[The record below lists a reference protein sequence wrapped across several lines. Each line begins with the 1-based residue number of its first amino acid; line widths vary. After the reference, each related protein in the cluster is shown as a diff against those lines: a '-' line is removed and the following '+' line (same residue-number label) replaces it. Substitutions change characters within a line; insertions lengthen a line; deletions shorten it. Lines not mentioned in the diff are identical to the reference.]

1 MKKILTTI
9 CLVFTLFM
17 AGRAQTGFVVSGN
30 GGFSVGQIFAI
41 PAVNSDGISSSPGV
55 QQGYIF
61 IHEYEDDRCEGY
73 AYNGYGFSLPATAN
87 PVDTLLVKYDPDVRD
102 QYGYDSITH
111 LQLRIHLTEHTL
123 DTTIY
128 LVNYDDPRFGT
139 AYGLQTLTYS
149 TTEFGCDSI
158 VELLVYRLDTIL
170 DTTVT
175 AHASVSCIVVDSE
188 PKSPSIFASDFSTVQ
203 AASTFSAIRSFLS
216 DAVVAASVSC
226 IVVDSELKSLSIF
239 SSDFLTV
246 QAASTFSDFILFLFD
261 ATVFFSVFLSI
272 NKLLNISSII
282 AAFSLS
288 LFGLITKPFSVIL
301 PSILPD
307 FFLPLQII
315 YEYR

>member
-9 CLVFTLFM
+9 YLVTTLFM
-17 AGRAQTGFVVSGN
+17 AGRAQTGFVVAGN

-41 PAVNSDGISSSPGV
+41 PAVNADGISSSPGV

-87 PVDTLLVKYDPDVRD
+87 PVDTLLVKYDPDERD
-102 QYGYDSITH
+102 YYGYDSITH
-111 LQLRIHLTEHTL
+111 LQLRIHLTEHTQ

-139 AYGLQTLTYS
+139 ASGVQTLTYS

-175 AHASVSCIVVDSE
+175 ALPGQYYVPVTLNTPGIV
-188 PKSPSIFASDFSTVQ
+188 PTDF
-203 AASTFSAIRSFLS
+203 FSAGGVLTPAGTATYT
-216 DAVVAASVSC
+216 DNYPTGETTPVVWVATIADSSATFTSYVTVLEPVCDTMHPQDGSGNTYE
-226 IVVDSELKSLSIF
+226 VVRLIHDCWLKSNLRTELYA
-239 SSDFLTV
+239 DGT
-246 QAASTFSDFILFLFD
+246 
-261 ATVFFSVFLSI
+261 SV
-272 NKLLNISSII
+272 
-282 AAFSLS
+282 
-288 LFGLITKPFSVIL
+288 
-301 PSILPD
+301 PD
-307 FFLPLQII
+307 LRQYPGTDL
-315 YEYR
+315 